1 MANTNIY
8 RLDGAYGTPL
18 FCPRFWGMPHPSLP
32 SISVS
37 ILKEVFS
44 ISSWHST
51 RSKAKRGL
59 CISDLLWVFYGVR
72 LDRGL

>member
-1 MANTNIY
+1 MTDTNIH
-8 RLDGAYGTPL
+8 RLEEACTPL

-37 ILKEVFS
+37 ILKEALS

-59 CISDLLWVFYGVR
+59 CISDFVVGALR
-72 LDRGL
+72 S